1 MYTHLVSPANRQQ
14 LRHCRGRRVVCMRCI
29 NNTCTA
35 HTYCPRSSH
44 HVPASRLTLQINQR
58 GAAHMHV
65 AGWLYARRPVH
76 PFHMLCARTYASCT
90 YASSNEPALRRWI
103 DGSMRRPRKTFD
115 PDDRSIHASD
125 PSRTSGRIGA
135 TTYRFSRAAC
145 AWSSTWRRFIFG
157 AHVRTC
163 MGGAR
168 GILLYAMEY
177 PRFCKQTQIHI
188 PNLYISSMCTFL
200 RCVETKGLKI

>member
-76 PFHMLCARTYASCT
+76 PFHMLCARTYAS
-90 YASSNEPALRRWI
+90 SNEPALRRWI
-103 DGSMRRPRKTFD
+103 DASTSEDVRSG
-115 PDDRSIHASD
+115 RSIHHR
-125 PSRTSGRIGA
+125 PCIHRSRSSCRIGA
-135 TTYRFSRAAC
+135 TTTASRVLC
-145 AWSSTWRRFIFG
+145 GGRLRVCG
-157 AHVRTC
+157 VVAHTYVRVS
-163 MGGAR
+163 A
-168 GILLYAMEY
+168 
-177 PRFCKQTQIHI
+177 
-188 PNLYISSMCTFL
+188 S
-200 RCVETKGLKI
+200 

>member
-35 HTYCPRSSH
+35 HVLSEILSSRTGLPPDLADK
-44 HVPASRLTLQINQR
+44 PAGCS
-58 GAAHMHV
+58 A
-65 AGWLYARRPVH
+65 YARRWLAIRAPAGASVPH
-76 PFHMLCARTYASCT
+76 AVRTYVRFFERTGTPSMDRCVD
-90 YASSNEPALRRWI
+90 LGRRSI
-103 DGSMRRPRKTFD
+103 RTI
-115 PDDRSIHASD
+115 DRSMH

-135 TTYRFSRAAC
+135 TTYRFARAAC

-163 MGGAR
+163 ER
-168 GILLYAMEY
+168 QLEPGI
-177 PRFCKQTQIHI
+177 KV
-188 PNLYISSMCTFL
+188 CTT
-200 RCVETKGLKI
+200 C